1 MAYLLNVDDAT
12 KATLHKDACP
22 TLSMGKATKKKGRWE
37 RVETKEEAHARYGSK
52 TWECKVCRP

>member
-1 MAYLLNVDDAT
+1 MEYWINVDDAT

-22 TLSMGKATKKKGRWE
+22 TLIMRKETKKEGRWE

-52 TWECKVCRP
+52 TWECRICRP